1 MTNPYPKPRW
11 DLENDVLRLEQM
23 ITDEETLVAELMTIT
38 SLLGGTVQKYE
49 VTDSKGNAYK
59 KIIIEYGVEE
69 KN

>member
-1 MTNPYPKPRW
+1 
-11 DLENDVLRLEQM
+11 M

-49 VTDSKGNAYK
+49 VTDSQGNAYK

>member
-1 MTNPYPKPRW
+1 
-11 DLENDVLRLEQM
+11 M

-59 KIIIEYGVEE
+59 KLLLNMVLRKKIKQSLIE
-69 KN
+69 

>member
-1 MTNPYPKPRW
+1 MDNRRTSK
-11 DLENDVLRLEQM
+11 EKQT
-23 ITDEETLVAELMTIT
+23 ITDEKTLVAELMTIT

-59 KIIIEYGVEE
+59 KIIIECGVEE